1 MCGRY
6 DLSENPA
13 ALRARFRV
21 SAVPEFAPNADWR
34 PTDRAPI
41 VRRARESTDLE
52 CVLARWGLVP
62 WWAKEL
68 NFGSHTINARCETV
82 STQPSFR
89 DAFKER
95 RCLVPV
101 NAFYEWSGPKGHRT
115 KWRIRVKDEEIFSL
129 AGLWERWRDP
139 ESREP
144 VETYTIITTPA
155 NEAIAKLHD
164 RMPVVLRRQDEER
177 WLDPNASGKEL
188 LVPFDPHGMA
198 IEAR

>member
-13 ALRARFRV
+13 GIRARFH
-21 SAVPEFAPNADWR
+21 VPSVPDFAPNADWR

-41 VRRARESTDLE
+41 VRRTRDSTDLE

-62 WWAKEL
+62 FWAKEL
-68 NFGSHTINARCETV
+68 KFGSHTINARAETV
-82 STQPSFR
+82 DTQPSYR
-89 DAFKER
+89 EAYKAR
-95 RCLVPV
+95 RCLVPI

-115 KWRIRVKDEEIFSL
+115 KWRIRLKDEDLFAV

-139 ESREP
+139 ETREA
-144 VETYTIITTPA
+144 VDTYTIITTAA

-164 RMPVVLRRQDEER
+164 RMPVVLRREDEER
-177 WLDPNASGKEL
+177 WLDPNATGKEL
-188 LVPFDPHGMA
+188 LVPFDSGTME
-198 IEAR
+198 IESR

>member
-1 MCGRY
+1 M
-6 DLSENPA
+6 
-13 ALRARFRV
+13 
-21 SAVPEFAPNADWR
+21 
-34 PTDRAPI
+34 
-41 VRRARESTDLE
+41 
-52 CVLARWGLVP
+52 
-62 WWAKEL
+62 
-68 NFGSHTINARCETV
+68 
-82 STQPSFR
+82 
-89 DAFKER
+89 
-95 RCLVPV
+95 PV

-115 KWRIRVKDEEIFSL
+115 KWRIRVKDEEIFAL

-177 WLDPNASGKEL
+177 WLDTNGSGKEL